1 MSDAFE
7 ELVGLLHE
15 LRDSSAGVLSRADTA
30 RRILHR
36 VSGLQPLERR
46 ELLLEVAARAAPD
59 VAERLEPAVDAEVT
73 AEQLTALVDVL
84 SELDG
89 EQIAGLADRLGQGI
103 SPTREPAP
111 DPDAET
117 AAVEPGTAPE
127 PTPEPDAE
135 PGPEAVPEPTPDPE
149 PEPEPEGAPVPAPA
163 EPEPE
168 PEPVA
173 QEVDAPDPTRS
184 PTTAM
189 AAPGQREP
197 AGERSWFT
205 GRPLGIGDVPT
216 EPDVIERVAGARSA
230 GVALRVFRAALD
242 DVTAM
247 AGSDQ
252 ARALHAIPDGWARRR
267 ALEQLVRAEGVAR
280 TDIPT
285 LLATLSG
292 RWPRTWVVGTLLEA
306 GMVEA
311 DQLDEIVDPDTAGR
325 LRRRTESRA
334 G

>member
-59 VAERLEPAVDAEVT
+59 VAERLEPAMDTEVT
-73 AEQLTALVDVL
+73 AEQLTALVDAL
-84 SELDG
+84 SELDV
-89 EQIAGLADRLGQGI
+89 EEIAGLADRLGQGM
-103 SPTREPAP
+103 SPTPEPT
-111 DPDAET
+111 PDADVE
-117 AAVEPGTAPE
+117 AAAATPEAAPE
-127 PTPEPDAE
+127 PTPEPAT
-135 PGPEAVPEPTPDPE
+135 VE
-149 PEPEPEGAPVPAPA
+149 PEPEPEASPEPTPPEPEPTPAPEPEPTPQAPPVPAPT

-173 QEVDAPDPTRS
+173 QE
-184 PTTAM
+184 
-189 AAPGQREP
+189 E
-197 AGERSWFT
+197 
-205 GRPLGIGDVPT
+205 
-216 EPDVIERVAGARSA
+216 EPDVIERVAGAGSA
-230 GVALRVFRAALD
+230 GIALRVFRAALD
-242 DVTAM
+242 DVVAM
-247 AGSDQ
+247 AGTDQ
-252 ARALHAIPDGWARRR
+252 ARALRAIPDGWARRR
-267 ALEQLVRAEGVAR
+267 ALEQLVRAGGVAR
-280 TDIPT
+280 SDIPT

-292 RWPRTWVVGTLLEA
+292 RWARTWVVGTLLEA

-325 LRRRTESRA
+325 LRRRAESRA

>member
-59 VAERLEPAVDAEVT
+59 VAERLEPAMDTEVT
-73 AEQLTALVDVL
+73 AEQLTALVDAL
-84 SELDG
+84 SELDV
-89 EQIAGLADRLGQGI
+89 EQIAGLADRLGQGM
-103 SPTREPAP
+103 SPMPEPT
-111 DPDAET
+111 PDADVEA
-117 AAVEPGTAPE
+117 AAVTPEAAPEAAPE
-127 PTPEPDAE
+127 PTPEPAPVERE
-135 PGPEAVPEPTPDPE
+135 PEPEALPEPTPAPE
-149 PEPEPEGAPVPAPA
+149 PEPAPQATPVPAPT

-168 PEPVA
+168 PEPVT
-173 QEVDAPDPTRS
+173 QEA
-184 PTTAM
+184 
-189 AAPGQREP
+189 
-197 AGERSWFT
+197 
-205 GRPLGIGDVPT
+205 
-216 EPDVIERVAGARSA
+216 EPDVIERVAGAGSA
-230 GVALRVFRAALD
+230 GIALRVFRAALD
-242 DVTAM
+242 DVVAM
-247 AGSDQ
+247 AGTDQ
-252 ARALHAIPDGWARRR
+252 ARALRAIPDGWARRR
-267 ALEQLVRAEGVAR
+267 ALEQLVRSEGVAR
-280 TDIPT
+280 SDIPT

-292 RWPRTWVVGTLLEA
+292 RWPRTWVVGTLLEV

-325 LRRRTESRA
+325 LRRRAESRA